1 MAEESNVDLAYEDLY
16 LEALQESDEESDSDN
31 ADANNVA
38 SATDVEPEESVSE
51 QQDSGPE
58 AEVHCQLAKP
68 SMSLFE
74 SMSRLG
80 GLQPKESNS
89 SSPGWSGRF
98 TPKNCKE
105 RTKLMMDSKINGS
118 LLRSSRL
125 TSWAPNSLIKLRRL
139 MSRPAGCA
147 FLGSSA
153 TTTNVWLGD
162 YGKNQST
169 LVADSGSDI
178 TLISQKALSS
188 MEVPPKI
195 KTGQKI
201 NLIQVT
207 GTSKISGYINLPI
220 FFDSDTGPVQVE
232 VEAYVVKGMTTPII
246 LGNDF
251 ADQYSM
257 MFGNTGRKSKIES
270 SVSSPLRDE
279 EGHAFKIRV
288 LPDFSSLRA
297 KFKAHRRMKKSK
309 SQL

>member
-1 MAEESNVDLAYEDLY
+1 
-16 LEALQESDEESDSDN
+16 
-31 ADANNVA
+31 
-38 SATDVEPEESVSE
+38 
-51 QQDSGPE
+51 
-58 AEVHCQLAKP
+58 
-68 SMSLFE
+68 
-74 SMSRLG
+74 
-80 GLQPKESNS
+80 
-89 SSPGWSGRF
+89 
-98 TPKNCKE
+98 
-105 RTKLMMDSKINGS
+105 MMDSKLNGS
-118 LLRSSRL
+118 LLRSSKL

-195 KTGQKI
+195 KMGQKI

-207 GTSKISGYINLPI
+207 GTSKISGYVNLPI
-220 FFDSDTGPVQVE
+220 FFDSDTGPVQIE

-251 ADQYSM
+251 ADQYSISLIREGSDSFL

-297 KFKAHRRMKKSK
+297 KFKAVKLSFKELNKRDD
-309 SQL
+309 